1 MSFEMEAD
9 QDALS
14 CLLEG
19 HETTRGLYVRIWGKH
34 LIVDGGM
41 LYPVWEEA
49 FGPDGRRL
57 SGPTGRCKNQIE
69 FV

>member
-34 LIVDGGM
+34 LIVAR
-41 LYPVWEEA
+41 EEA
-49 FGPDGRRL
+49 SERVNNFETL
-57 SGPTGRCKNQIE
+57 W
-69 FV
+69 

>member
-34 LIVDGGM
+34 LIVDR
-41 LYPVWEEA
+41 EEA
-49 FGPDGRRL
+49 